1 MQIPP
6 WSEPTQSLYIMVE
19 NAGISNLFMSN
30 QFQANVYI
38 VI

>member
-1 MQIPP
+1 
-6 WSEPTQSLYIMVE
+6 
-19 NAGISNLFMSN
+19 MSN